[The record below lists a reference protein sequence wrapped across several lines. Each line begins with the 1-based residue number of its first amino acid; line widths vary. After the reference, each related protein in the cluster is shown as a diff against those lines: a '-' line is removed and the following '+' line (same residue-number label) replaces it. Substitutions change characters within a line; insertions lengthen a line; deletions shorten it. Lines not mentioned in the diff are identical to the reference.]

1 MSSAFVELLQKSNLD
16 YLLTRKPFKVGSR
29 SDDILFVSLI
39 NTKAKQLQ
47 VERTNHSS
55 KYKPRFSFS

>member
-47 VERTNHSS
+47 VKRTNHSS
-55 KYKPRFSFS
+55 KHKSEFFFS

>member
-16 YLLTRKPFKVGSR
+16 YLITRKSFKIGSH

-39 NTKAKQLQ
+39 NTKVKQLQ
-47 VERTNHSS
+47 VTE
-55 KYKPRFSFS
+55 